1 MDTEPLILIADKN
14 LSTQAVLA
22 DLLIADAQ
30 VTSIIQDSQIDFWLQ
45 QEVESLPSL
54 LILDYQFYQ
63 QQTQAV
69 CQQWRDHPLMRQ
81 VPIIIMADA
90 SDDIELFALT
100 SGAVEFLAKPF
111 KKSELTLARIK
122 LQLSRVKEH
131 RHLSSLSMTD
141 ALTHIANR
149 RYFDEFYHAEWRRAC
164 REQGTLGVIMID
176 IDYFKAFNDHY
187 GHLQGDECLELVAQ
201 QLKTAVQRPRDFVA
215 RFGGEEFIVL
225 LPSIQAGG
233 VKVVAERLQKA
244 LANLKIPHKSSRV
257 NPYITVS
264 MGLAWCEPDNDVRP
278 DGLVAAADE
287 ALYSAKDSGRN
298 RFSEVVVVENEPVF
312 QAG

>member
-22 DLLIADAQ
+22 DLLVADAQ

>member
-1 MDTEPLILIADKN
+1 MDTEPLILIADKS

-22 DLLIADAQ
+22 DLLVSDAQ
-30 VTSIIQDSQIDFWLQ
+30 VTSIIQNSQIDFWLQ
-45 QEVESLPSL
+45 QEVENLPSL

-63 QQTQAV
+63 QQTQVV
-69 CQQWRDHPLMRQ
+69 CQRWRDHPLMKQ

-90 SDDIELFALT
+90 DDDIELFALT

-111 KKSELTLARIK
+111 KNPELTLARIK
-122 LQLSRVKEH
+122 LQLARVKEH
-131 RHLSSLSMTD
+131 RYLSSLSMTD
-141 ALTHIANR
+141 ALTKIANR

-164 REQGTLGVIMID
+164 REQGSLGVIMID

-187 GHLQGDECLELVAQ
+187 GHLKGDDCLEMVAQ

-225 LPSIQAGG
+225 LPSIQAEG
-233 VKVVAERLQKA
+233 VRVVAERLQKE
-244 LANLKIPHKSSRV
+244 LARLKIPHKSSQV
-257 NPYITVS
+257 NPYVTVS
-264 MGLAWCEPDNDVRP
+264 MGLAWCEPENSIRP

-287 ALYSAKDSGRN
+287 ALYSAKDGGRN
-298 RFSEVVVVENEPVF
+298 CFSEVIVVENEPVF

>member
-1 MDTEPLILIADKN
+1 MDTQPLILIADKS

-22 DLLIADAQ
+22 DLLVSDAQ

-45 QEVESLPSL
+45 QEVENLPSL

-69 CQQWRDHPLMRQ
+69 CQRWRDHPLMRQ

-90 SDDIELFALT
+90 ADDIELFALT

-111 KKSELTLARIK
+111 KKPELTLARIK
-122 LQLSRVKEH
+122 LQLARVKEH

-141 ALTHIANR
+141 ALTKIANR

-164 REQGTLGVIMID
+164 REQGSLGVIMID

-187 GHLQGDECLELVAQ
+187 GHLQGDDCLEMVAQ

-225 LPSIQAGG
+225 LPSIQAEG

-244 LANLKIPHKSSRV
+244 LARLKIPHKSSKV
-257 NPYITVS
+257 NPYVTVS
-264 MGLAWCEPDNDVRP
+264 MGLAWCEPDNHVRP

-298 RFSEVVVVENEPVF
+298 RFSEVIVVENEPVF